1 MTDTIETLKAKLAE
15 AEANVER
22 WCARNRLL
30 EHRRSRAED
39 MLAGREDRPQL
50 RIKRLSPTA
59 TLPKYQSAGAA
70 GIDLHVDCRG
80 LEDLSSFS
88 QHRIVRIPTGLAL
101 EIPPGYV
108 GLIRPRSSAAERG
121 INVVSATIDSDYR
134 GEVQIQVQAPVTVKH
149 GDRIAQLVIV
159 AAPQFWIVEADE
171 LSETERGER
180 GFGSTNVQRE
190 GQA

>member
-1 MTDTIETLKAKLAE
+1 MTETIETLKERLAVAE
-15 AEANVER
+15 AEAER
-22 WCARNRLL
+22 WGARNRLL
-30 EHRRSRAED
+30 EHRRARAEA

-59 TLPKYQSAGAA
+59 TIPRYQTAGAA

-80 LEDLSSFS
+80 LADLNSFS
-88 QHRIVRIPTGLAL
+88 QHRVVRIPTGLAL
-101 EIPPGYV
+101 EIPSGYV
-108 GLIRPRSSAAERG
+108 GLIRPRSSMAERG

-159 AAPQFWIVEADE
+159 AAPQFLIVESDS
-171 LSETERGER
+171 LSKTMRGEG
-180 GFGSTNVQRE
+180 GFGST
-190 GQA
+190 GGT